1 MAWEKLFT
9 KDTMRRG
16 AEYLAKNR
24 MDEPRDTGRRIEC
37 RTLPPD
43 DYSQVFE
50 LLQPGKVRMS
60 CTCPPARDGYRCKH
74 MVALAML
81 LDSRSSDWETRSPG
95 RILSHVVPV
104 REESIPLAEVIRRPV
119 HETDIPE
126 DDYRRN
132 PRAMDPWM
140 LLDRYRVTPSVLEKA
155 EENLKTDLFFLEV
168 LRSDGVH
175 VQIASRQGEQGS
187 RVRIAMGGIECN
199 CRECRGKTRKAGAS
213 LCVRSMEAMLFLL
226 RNPSQIPQLDTTDR
240 TGQLVCQN
248 CPVDYGEYPE
258 PERIFSLRPGFT
270 MTSNGLSLQ
279 LRLEEGSRKWN
290 ITNIRGFLARLHL
303 RTVDD
308 TSAEI
313 RLDYYRDQLDEPS
326 RKLARILY
334 EQNRRTGALEDWM
347 ADDEEEL
354 TTGGM
359 SPWKASNMR
368 LIQADLDMVYE
379 ACRPLHVDM
388 DGQEDVP
395 LLEGELHPFFFVTP
409 EKDSSGFAGVR
420 IQAVMPRVVMGS
432 AALFFFRDGCFWRDS
447 TPATFH
453 LRHFLGE
460 DGQVDFLVGRP
471 RMADVMYGVL
481 PAMRKMGTVEIEEEE
496 WLSRFVPPR
505 PEFTFLLDA
514 GPQRMTC
521 ILEAAYDG
529 ERRRI
534 GPRYMGGPGCMTR
547 SEEDAVV
554 LVKEYFPAFDPFT
567 GTFFASRSVDQEASI
582 LSEGVARFEHMGIVK
597 ATDAVRKLRRLRPDM
612 LHLQISVD
620 SDLMNISLLGEEVDV
635 EDLKELLGSFRQHR
649 RYHRLRS
656 GEIVQMDVTTFAM
669 LDALVRGTQDSIEQ
683 LMDGGVTLPMY
694 RIFFLE
700 KFMQEHYQLVEDR
713 DRAFA
718 RLLSRMDDT
727 RNREYAVPAVLEGI
741 LRPYQV
747 EGFRWLCSLMETGFG
762 GILADEM
769 GLGKTLQ
776 AIAMLEYARQQGWN
790 GHLPSLVVCP
800 ASLIYN
806 WRNEV
811 RRFAPEMKCGILSGP
826 PDERE
831 EMISRMGEMDVVI
844 TSYDLFRRDLAL
856 LRPVPLYMLILDEAQ
871 NIKNSESKAAK
882 AAKVMNCRG
891 RLAMTGTPMEN
902 RLKEM
907 WSIFDF
913 LMPGFLFTEQQ
924 FREEFE
930 IPIVKE
936 KDEECLKIL
945 RRMVAPFIMRRRKKD
960 VLHDLPDKV
969 EESVVVEME
978 GRQRSL
984 YNAHV
989 ALLKKM
995 VEDMDDGEF
1004 ARSRVTVLAALM
1016 KLRQICCD
1024 PALVEEGYRGSS
1036 AKRDALRE
1044 LLGRAMDGGHKVL
1057 LFSQFTAMLDIIE
1070 SDLKKENI
1078 HYYRL
1083 DGTTPKN
1090 RRIGMVNS
1098 FNQDEVPVFLI
1109 SLRAGGT
1116 GLNLTGADIVI
1127 QYDPWWNR
1135 AVMNQAA
1142 DRAHRIGQTRQVT
1155 VYHLIG
1161 RGTIEERILSMQSAK
1176 EDLAESVL
1184 AGDTGSFNRMT
1195 RRELMELLT
1204 IMEN

>member
-9 KDTMRRG
+9 GDTLRRG
-16 AEYLAKNR
+16 AEYLEKNR
-24 MDEPRDTGRRIEC
+24 MDVPRDRGGRIEC

-50 LLQPGKVRMS
+50 ILQPGKVRMS

-81 LDSRSSDWETRSPG
+81 LDSRSSDWETRGAG
-95 RILSHVVPV
+95 RILPRAIPV
-104 REESIPLAEVIRRPV
+104 REESIPLTEVIRKP
-119 HETDIPE
+119 EKEANIPE
-126 DDYRRN
+126 DDYLRN
-132 PRAMDPWM
+132 PRALDPWQ
-140 LLDRYRVTPSVLEKA
+140 LVSRYRVKPSVLERARK
-155 EENLKTDLFFLEV
+155 NLETDRFFLEV
-168 LRSDGVH
+168 VRGNEVH
-175 VQIASRQGEQGS
+175 VQIARRQGGTGHGVLIAS
-187 RVRIAMGGIECN
+187 RGIECN
-199 CRECRGKTRKAGAS
+199 CGECRGKTRMAGAS
-213 LCVRSMEAMLFLL
+213 LCERSMEAMLLLL
-226 RNPSQIPQLDTTDR
+226 RDPSQIPQMDTTDR
-240 TGQLVCQN
+240 TGQLVCQS
-248 CPVDYGEYPE
+248 CPIDYGDFPA
-258 PERIFSLRPGFT
+258 PERVFSLRPGFT
-270 MTSNGLSLQ
+270 MTSNGLFLL
-279 LRLEEGSRKWN
+279 LRLEEGQRKWN
-290 ITNIRGFLARLHL
+290 ITNIRLFLARLHS

-334 EQNRRTGALEDWM
+334 EQNRRAGGMEDWKLNDPEIIT
-347 ADDEEEL
+347 A
-354 TTGGM
+354 GM
-359 SPWKASNMR
+359 SPWKVSN
-368 LIQADLDMVYE
+368 LQLAEADLDMVYE

-395 LLEGELHPFFFVTP
+395 LLEGELHPAFFVTP

-420 IQAVMPRVVMGS
+420 IQAVMPQVVMGN

-447 TPATFH
+447 TPETFR
-453 LRHFLGE
+453 LRNFLGE
-460 DGQVDFLVGRP
+460 NGQVDFLVGRA

-481 PAMRKMGTVEIEEEE
+481 PAMRKIGTVEIEEEE

-514 GPQRMTC
+514 DPQQMTC
-521 ILEAAYDG
+521 ILEVAYDG

-547 SEEDAVV
+547 IEEDAVV
-554 LVKEYFPAFDPFT
+554 LVKEFFPAFDPFT
-567 GTFFASRSVDQEASI
+567 GTFFVTRFVDEEARI
-582 LSEGVARFEHMGIVK
+582 LSEGVARFEHMGIVR

-635 EDLKELLGSFRQHR
+635 EDLKDLLSSFHEHR

-656 GEIVQMDVTTFAM
+656 GEIVQMEETTFAM
-669 LDALVRGTQDSIEQ
+669 LDALVKGTNDSIEQ
-683 LMDGGVTLPMY
+683 LMGGGVTLPVY
-694 RIFFLE
+694 RVFFLE
-700 KFMQEHYQLVEDR
+700 KLMQEHHQLVEDR

-718 RLLSRMDDT
+718 RLLSRMEDT

-800 ASLIYN
+800 ASLVYN
-806 WRNEV
+806 WESEV
-811 RRFAPEMKCGILSGP
+811 RRFAPEMKCGVLSGP
-826 PDERE
+826 PAQRR

-856 LRPVPLYMLILDEAQ
+856 LRQVPLYLLILDEAQ
-871 NIKNSESKAAK
+871 NIKNSGSQAAK

-924 FREEFE
+924 FREKFE

-936 KDEECLKIL
+936 KDEDCLQIL

-960 VLHDLPDKV
+960 VLHDLPDKL

-989 ALLKKM
+989 ILLKKM
-995 VEDMDDGEF
+995 VEDMDDSEYD
-1004 ARSRVTVLAALM
+1004 RSRVTVLAALM

-1024 PALVEEGYRGSS
+1024 PALVEEGYRGGS
-1036 AKRDALRE
+1036 AKRDALLE
-1044 LLGRAMDGGHKVL
+1044 LLGRAMAGGHKVL
-1057 LFSQFTAMLDIIE
+1057 LFSQFTSMLDILE

-1078 HYYRL
+1078 PYYRL
-1083 DGTTPKN
+1083 DGSTPKT
-1090 RRIGMVNS
+1090 RRIDMVNS

-1161 RGTIEERILSMQSAK
+1161 RGTIEERILTMQSAK

-1204 IMEN
+1204 GAEN